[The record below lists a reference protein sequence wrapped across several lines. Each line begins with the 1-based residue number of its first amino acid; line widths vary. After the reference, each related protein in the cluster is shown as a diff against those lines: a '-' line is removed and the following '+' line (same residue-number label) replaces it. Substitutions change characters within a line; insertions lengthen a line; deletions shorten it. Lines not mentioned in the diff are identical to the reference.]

1 MELFRLVGNI
11 VIDDKQ
17 AIKALAGSEKKARDA
32 AKALEGIGDGAA
44 KFGKAVGLAA
54 LAAGTAIGGL
64 AVKFADTASS
74 IADSSKRVGMSA
86 EEYQKWKYAAKQSGI
101 EAQTLEGL
109 MKKQQ
114 TSFANATDGV
124 KTQSDA
130 YKKLE
135 IDISKM
141 TSEEGFG
148 AVINALAGMT
158 DETARNSIANDIF
171 GKSYADLIP
180 LLNEGSDGIANL
192 RQEAVDAGSVMSNES
207 VAAGDKFGDTID
219 RLKATFDGI
228 IMRVAEKLL
237 PLFEK
242 FTTWFDENQ
251 TTIDAFV
258 TNTLTILGNTISWIA
273 DNITWI
279 IPVIGGLVAAFATLQ
294 IISTINGLLVA
305 FGVAQTIA
313 LGPAMLIVG
322 AVAALVAVGALLIL
336 NWKKVVKFMGDAFK
350 GIGNI
355 VINVVNAIIDYW
367 NFLISTMLSP
377 LNGLIEGFNNTIGK
391 LTGKIPVIKIEI
403 PKIPK
408 LADGG
413 IAYGNS
419 LVNVGEYPNAKSNP
433 EVIAPLDKLQGMVGI
448 DYDKLAKAM
457 SRISVVLDEDKVGK
471 FVDNRI
477 LKAV

>member
-1 MELFRLVGNI
+1 MELFKLFGSIIINDQQAVKALTNST
-11 VIDDKQ
+11 KQ
-17 AIKALAGSEKKARDA
+17 AKAA
-32 AKALEGIGDGAA
+32 AKSLDSITTGAA
-44 KFGKAVGLAA
+44 KFGKAVGAAA
-54 LAAGTAIGGL
+54 LTASVAIGGL
-64 AVKFADTASS
+64 ALKFADTASAVS
-74 IADSSKRVGMSA
+74 DASKRVSMSA
-86 EEYQKWKYAAKQSGI
+86 EEYQKWAYAAKQSGI
-101 EAQTLEGL
+101 ETDKLEGL

-114 TSFANATDGV
+114 TSFANATKGT
-124 KTQSDA
+124 KTQSAA
-130 YKKLE
+130 YKALG
-135 IDISKM
+135 IDISNM

-158 DETARNSIANDIF
+158 DETKRNSIANDIF
-171 GKSYADLIP
+171 GKSYADLAP
-180 LLNEGSDGIANL
+180 LLGEGADGIAKL
-192 RQEAVDAGSVMSNES
+192 RQEAVDAGAVMSNES

-219 RLKATFDGI
+219 RLKATFNGL
-228 IMRVAEKLL
+228 MMSLGEKVL
-237 PLFEK
+237 PLFEQ
-242 FTTWFDENQ
+242 FVGWIDENQ
-251 TTIDAFV
+251 ENISAFATGVVTFLGDAFKF
-258 TNTLTILGNTISWIA
+258 LG

-279 IPVIGGLVAAFATLQ
+279 IPVIGGLVAAFGALQ
-294 IISTINGLLVA
+294 IISFINGLLVA

-355 VINVVNAIIDYW
+355 VISVVNMIIDYW
-367 NFLISTMLSP
+367 NFLISTMLAP
-377 LNGLIEGFNNTIGK
+377 LNFLIKGFNDTIGK

-408 LADGG
+408 LAQGG
-413 IAYGNS
+413 LAYGNS
-419 LVNVGEYPNAKSNP
+419 VVNVGEYANARTNP
-433 EVIAPLDKLQGMVGI
+433 EVIAPLDKLQGMMAI

-457 SRISVVLDEDKVGK
+457 SNVTIVLEEEKVGK